1 VKSKLNLIAALAAL
15 SALPGAVH
23 GQQCTAGYV
32 PVSLDGRTTTMN
44 ISATRQ
50 AGQICLVMTKADGRE
65 IFDDCGALVGNITS
79 QNLETGT
86 STLNHTAVFEL
97 TQSFQ
102 SEGDVAQITGV
113 LDSDSDGAPCAFSVT
128 EHVTKL
134 KWGTGTFAGATID
147 AVAVGTISFCPGKNH
162 NTFQLTGQACVRPPR
177 R

>member
-1 VKSKLNLIAALAAL
+1 VKPKLNLVAALAAL
-15 SALPGAVH
+15 RALPRAVH
-23 GQQCTAGYV
+23 GQQCAAGYV
-32 PVSLDGRTTTMN
+32 PVSLDGRTTTVN

-50 AGQICLVMTKADGRE
+50 ICLVLTKADGRE
-65 IFDDCGALVGNITS
+65 TFDDCGALVGNVAS
-79 QNLETGT
+79 QNLKTGT

-113 LDSDSDGAPCAFSVT
+113 LDSDSEGALCAFSVT

-134 KWGTGTFAGATID
+134 KWGSGSFAGATID
-147 AVAVGTISFCPGKNH
+147 ALAVGTISFCPGKNL
-162 NTFQLTGQACVRPPR
+162 NTFQLSGQACVRPPR